1 MFLKNNT
8 YGKGRPPQSRN
19 KLPNRELIC
28 EVVEELLAD
37 LQANQD
43 TLTVD
48 EKIRILAIFKNLYS
62 PMFFTDSGLLPA
74 DNEIKVTIISPNH
87 E

>member
-8 YGKGRPPQSRN
+8 YGKGRTPGSRN

-28 EVVEELLAD
+28 QVVEELLAD

-43 TLTVD
+43 TLTID

-62 PMFFTDSGLLPA
+62 PMFFTDSGMLP
-74 DNEIKVTIISPNH
+74 DNEIKVTIISAN

>member
-8 YGKGRPPQSRN
+8 YGKGRTPGSRN

-28 EVVEELLAD
+28 EVVEDLLAD
-37 LQANQD
+37 LKANQD
-43 TLTVD
+43 NLSID

-62 PMFFTDSGLLPA
+62 PMFFTQSELMPI
-74 DNEIKVTIISPNH
+74 DNEIKVTIISADN

>member
-8 YGKGRPPQSRN
+8 YGKGRTPASKT

-37 LQANQD
+37 LKANQD
-43 TLTVD
+43 NLSID

-62 PMFFTDSGLLPA
+62 PMIFSQSELMPA
-74 DNEIKVTIISPNH
+74 DNEIKVTIIPANN